1 MKKKRDFEKEKEKQ
15 IEKFMMER
23 EKLRQRKEKIKEMRN
38 TVKQKKY
45 KAFLGQQIKETKTRK
60 LNQEREAER
69 QALVFKEEREE
80 WEKDKENMEK
90 EARERQKMYYKMLN
104 EQVDEKN
111 KKKKLKT
118 HRQDDEAEI
127 LARILEN
134 DKQLELLNR
143 HINA

>member
-45 KAFLGQQIKETKTRK
+45 KAFLGQQIKETKNRK
-60 LNQEREAER
+60 LNEEREAER

-90 EARERQKMYYKMLN
+90 EARERQKMYYQMLN

-111 KKKKLKT
+111 KKKKMKT

>member
-45 KAFLGQQIKETKTRK
+45 KAFLGQQIKETKNRK
-60 LNQEREAER
+60 LNEEREAER

-90 EARERQKMYYKMLN
+90 EARERQKMYYQMLN

-111 KKKKLKT
+111 KKKKMKT
-118 HRQDDEAEI
+118 HKQDDEAEI